1 MNLTEGQL
9 FTIEALNRIEG
20 FEWPEKAKFAE
31 VDGGCIAYFYES
43 DSTGS
48 SPLTSVRVKDP
59 YDKRKINASITRE
72 QFDSVDGWVLFGGIE
87 SPVSGDCAIDVKYAN
102 GTAEINF
109 SADGYEW
116 NWRGDGLRIVA
127 WRYHKPTKE
136 NEMQQPKPFKKRDC
150 IETLIDKR
158 KDAIEQKRLAL
169 AALEEAEA
177 KERELMLSIQ
187 AWAESYGFDIR
198 TLDESDEKP
207 EHESELVIT
216 DWRDLRVGDVV
227 EITGCD
233 ETDAWNRFRGIEVLV
248 SKIGEKERDVML
260 RHINLGVWWLRRG
273 TKWKFIRRPSK

>member
-20 FEWPEKAKFAE
+20 FVWPEKAKFAE

-72 QFDSVDGWVLFGGIE
+72 QFDSIDGWVRNDGSE
-87 SPVSGDCAIDVKYAN
+87 PVISGDFEVMFRGGSVAFDLIGVGASELNWKCPCDN
-102 GTAEINF
+102 GDTITH
-109 SADGYEW
+109 
-116 NWRGDGLRIVA
+116 

-136 NEMQQPKPFKKRDC
+136 TEMQQPKQFKNRDN

-158 KDAIEQKRLAL
+158 KDAIEQKRIAL

-198 TLDESDEKP
+198 VLDESDEVP
-207 EHESELVIT
+207 DVEPELVIT
-216 DWRDLRVGDVV
+216 DWRDLRVGD
-227 EITGCD
+227 EIWWSGGAGFSSGQYIIS
-233 ETDAWNRFRGIEVLV
+233 EV
-248 SKIGEKERDVML
+248 SKKGVSVTTWKGQSWLDVL
-260 RHINLGVWWLRRG
+260 N
-273 TKWKFIRRPSK
+273 TAWKFIRRPSK